1 MISRLKGKVFS
12 PKPKGLGHLKL
23 KTIGKIEKLLV
34 ATGKAVARFIR
45 NLNRKD
51 SFW

>member
-1 MISRLKGKVFS
+1 MISRLKGKVFL

-23 KTIGKIEKLLV
+23 KTTGKIEKLLV
-34 ATGKAVARFIR
+34 ATGKTVARFIR